1 MIFAQLTDLH
11 ACEPGTLAYGRVDT
25 LPFAMRAVARLN
37 ALRPRI
43 EAVVISGDLAERG
56 APAEYEALRP
66 VLDRLEMPWWPIP
79 GNHDGAAFAH
89 AFTDRMPGAVPGVGY
104 EVRRG
109 EHRFVL
115 LDTSVPGEAHGL
127 LDDARL
133 EWLTQQFDGADRSPS
148 LLVLHHPPFDVGIA
162 HMDRIG
168 LRGRERLGAAFAP
181 APPLAILCGHV
192 HRTIHGTL
200 SGVPA
205 IVAPS
210 PAHAVAFDLS
220 PDGPSEFR
228 MEPPGV
234 LVHATRPG
242 GLVTHTVFV
251 DEHEGPYPFFP

>member
-11 ACEPGTLAYGRVDT
+11 ACGPGTLAYGRVDT
-25 LPFAMRAVARLN
+25 LPFVMRAVARLN

-56 APAEYEALRP
+56 APAEYAALRP
-66 VLDRLEMPWWPIP
+66 VLNRLEMPWWPIP
-79 GNHDGAAFAH
+79 GNHD
-89 AFTDRMPGAVPGVGY
+89 
-104 EVRRG
+104 
-109 EHRFVL
+109 
-115 LDTSVPGEAHGL
+115 
-127 LDDARL
+127 
-133 EWLTQQFDGADRSPS
+133 
-148 LLVLHHPPFDVGIA
+148 
-162 HMDRIG
+162 
-168 LRGRERLGAAFAP
+168 GAAFAP

-234 LVHATRPG
+234 LVHATGSG
-242 GLVTHTVFV
+242 GLVSHTVFV
-251 DEHEGPYPFFP
+251 DEHERPYPFFP